1 MVVPKQPIPEDA
13 FMKTTIPQLSR
24 ILQRL
29 LIEDAN
35 RIGRESG
42 FIQRQRKLSGASF
55 VQSLIF
61 GWQANPQ
68 ASLEELCQSA
78 RVCGVEISPQGL
90 QERLNSP
97 QANRFLH
104 QLLLQGVSYLVQGHC
119 QRDDL
124 LASFAGVYIQDSS
137 RIDLPAGLHTLW
149 QGNSAGQATLK
160 LHAVLDYQ
168 HGQFDLT
175 LTSGRAHDCP
185 LQTVDLPTG
194 SLRLADLGYFKVKV
208 FEQLDR
214 RGVWWVS
221 RLPARAG
228 IWENEQVMHVL
239 TWLNQQQCGHI
250 DQLVEL
256 TAQRLP
262 CRLLAIRVPPQVAE
276 ERRKRVREA
285 AKARKKSQLKPETL
299 ALCDWTIL
307 VTNLPPE
314 AFTLEDIVCL
324 QRLRWQIELLFKL
337 WKTDLAI
344 DEWRS
349 QQPHQILTE
358 VYAKLLLALVQHW
371 LLLLGCWQQ
380 ENRSLVKATKALR
393 KHAFHILAALPHFP
407 HLLRALR
414 LILPTLARCTVQ
426 KRKTRPATFQLL
438 ERAFP

>member
-1 MVVPKQPIPEDA
+1 M
-13 FMKTTIPQLSR
+13 TTIPQLSQ

-55 VQSLIF
+55 AQRVIF

-78 RVCGVEISPQGL
+78 RVCGVAISPQGL
-90 QERLNSP
+90 QGRLNSP
-97 QANRFLH
+97 QAHRFLH
-104 QLLLQGVSYLVQGHC
+104 QLLLQGVSYLVQSQC
-119 QRDDL
+119 ARADL
-124 LASFAGVYIQDSS
+124 LASFTGVYIQDSS
-137 RIDLPAGLHTLW
+137 RIDLPWCLHRLW
-149 QGNSAGQATLK
+149 PGNSRNQATLK
-160 LHAVLDYQ
+160 LQAVLDYQ
-168 HGQFDLT
+168 NGRFDLT
-175 LTSGRAHDCP
+175 LASGRAHDCP
-185 LQTVDLPTG
+185 LQTVDLPAG
-194 SLRLADLGYFKVKV
+194 SLRLADLGYFKVQV
-208 FEQLDR
+208 FEQLNQ

-228 IWENEQVMHVL
+228 IWQNGQVMHVL
-239 TWLNQQQCGHI
+239 AWLKQQESQCI
-250 DQLVEL
+250 DQAVEL

-262 CRLLAIRVPPQVAE
+262 CRLLAMRVPLPVTQ

-314 AFTLEDIVCL
+314 AFTPEQISCL
-324 QRLRWQIELLFKL
+324 QRLRWQIELRFKL
-337 WKTDLAI
+337 WKTDLSL
-344 DEWRS
+344 DKWRS
-349 QQPHQILTE
+349 QQPPQILTE

-407 HLLRALR
+407 SLLRTLR
-414 LILPTLARCTVQ
+414 CILPTLARCAVQ

>member
-1 MVVPKQPIPEDA
+1 
-13 FMKTTIPQLSR
+13 MKTTIPQLSR

-55 VQSLIF
+55 VQRLIF

-78 RVCGVEISPQGL
+78 RVCGVAISPQGL

-104 QLLLQGVSYLVQGHC
+104 QMLLQGVSYLVQSHC

-124 LASFAGVYIQDSS
+124 LAFFAGVYIQDSS
-137 RIDLPAGLHTLW
+137 RIDLPADLHTLW
-149 QGNSAGQATLK
+149 QGDSADQATLK

-168 HGQFDLT
+168 HGQFDRT

-185 LQTVDLPTG
+185 LQTVDLPAG

-228 IWENEQVMHVL
+228 IWENEQVMQVL
-239 TWLNQQQCGHI
+239 TWLNQQQRGRI
-250 DQLVEL
+250 DPLVEL

-276 ERRKRVREA
+276 ERQKRVREA

-307 VTNLPPE
+307 VTNLPPDS
-314 AFTLEDIVCL
+314 FTLEHIVSL

-337 WKTDLAI
+337 WKTDLAV

-380 ENRSLVKATKALR
+380 EKRSLVKATKALR

-407 HLLRALR
+407 QLLRALR

>member
-1 MVVPKQPIPEDA
+1 MT
-13 FMKTTIPQLSR
+13 TTIPQLSQ
-24 ILQRL
+24 ILQQL

-55 VQSLIF
+55 AQSLIF

-68 ASLEELCQSA
+68 ASLEELCQSV

-97 QANRFLH
+97 QAHRFLH
-104 QLLLQGVSYLVQGHC
+104 QLLLQGVSYLVQSHC
-119 QRDDL
+119 QRADL
-124 LASFAGVYIQDSS
+124 LASFTGVYIQDSS
-137 RIDLPAGLHTLW
+137 RIDLPSCLHTLW
-149 QGNSAGQATLK
+149 PGNSPEQATLK
-160 LHAVLDYQ
+160 LQAVLDYQ
-168 HGQFDLT
+168 HGLFDLT
-175 LTSGRAHDCP
+175 LAAGRRHDCP
-185 LQTVDLPTG
+185 LQTIDLPTG
-194 SLRLADLGYFKVKV
+194 SLRLADLGYFKVEV
-208 FEQLDR
+208 FEQLGC
-214 RGVWWVS
+214 RGIWWVS

-228 IWENEQVMHVL
+228 IWQNGQVRHVL
-239 TWLNQQQCGHI
+239 AWLNQQEREGI
-250 DQLVEL
+250 DETIEL

-262 CRLLAIRVPPQVAE
+262 CRLLAMRVPPQVAE

-285 AKARKKSQLKPETL
+285 AKARKNSQLKPETL
-299 ALCDWTIL
+299 ALCEWTIL
-307 VTNLPPE
+307 ITNLPAE
-314 AFTLEDIVCL
+314 AFTPQEVVCL

-337 WKTDLAI
+337 WKSDLAM
-344 DEWRS
+344 DVWRS

-371 LLLLGCWQQ
+371 LLLLGCWPQ
-380 ENRSLVKATKALR
+380 ENRSLVKATKTLR
-393 KHAFHILAALPHFP
+393 KHAFYILAALPDFT

>member
-1 MVVPKQPIPEDA
+1 
-13 FMKTTIPQLSR
+13 MKTTIPQLSQ
-24 ILQRL
+24 ILQQL

-55 VQSLIF
+55 AQSLVF
-61 GWQANPQ
+61 GWQANPN

-78 RVCGVEISPQGL
+78 RVCGVAISPQGL

-104 QLLLQGVSYLVQGHC
+104 QLLLKGVNYLVQSHSA
-119 QRDDL
+119 RDDL

-137 RIDLPAGLHTLW
+137 QIELPSCLHTIW
-149 QGNSAGQATLK
+149 QGQQTKQAMLK
-160 LHAVLDYQ
+160 LQAVLDYQ
-168 HGQFDLT
+168 HGQFALT
-175 LTSGRAHDCP
+175 LASGRDHDCP
-185 LQTVDLPTG
+185 LQTVALPAG

-208 FEQLDR
+208 FEELNRQ
-214 RGVWWVS
+214 GVWWVS
-221 RLPARAG
+221 RLPARSG
-228 IWENEQVMHVL
+228 IWQDEHVIHL
-239 TWLNQQQCGHI
+239 TAWLNKQDSFCI
-250 DQLVEL
+250 DQSVEL

-262 CRLLAIRVPPQVAE
+262 CRLLAIRVPSEVAR
-276 ERRKRVREA
+276 ERRKRVRKA
-285 AKARKKSQLKPETL
+285 ASKRKNSRLKPETL

-307 VTNLPPE
+307 VTNLPAE
-314 AFTLEDIVCL
+314 TFTLEDILCL

-337 WKTDLAI
+337 WKSDLSL

-349 QQPHQILTE
+349 QQPLQILSE

-380 ENRSLVKATKALR
+380 DNRSLVKAAKVLR
-393 KHAFHILAALPHFP
+393 KHAFHILAMLPDFTRLVHT
-407 HLLRALR
+407 LR

-438 ERAFP
+438 GRASP

>member
-1 MVVPKQPIPEDA
+1 MT
-13 FMKTTIPQLSR
+13 TTIPQLSQ

-29 LIEDAN
+29 LFEDSN
-35 RIGRESG
+35 RLGRESG

-55 VQSLIF
+55 AQSLIF
-61 GWQANPQ
+61 GWQANPR

-104 QLLLQGVSYLVQGHC
+104 QLLLQGVGYLVQSHC

-124 LASFAGVYIQDSS
+124 LASFTGVYIQDSS
-137 RIDLPAGLHTLW
+137 CIDLPPCLHELW
-149 QGNSAGQATLK
+149 QGNSAEQARLK

-168 HGQFDLT
+168 HGQLDFT
-175 LTSGRAHDCP
+175 LASGRGHDCP

-208 FEQLDR
+208 FEQLGS

-228 IWENEQVMHVL
+228 IWQDGQVIHLL
-239 TWLNQQQCGHI
+239 TWLNQQQRQRI
-250 DQLVEL
+250 DETVEL
-256 TAQRLP
+256 TAQRLS
-262 CRLLAIRVPPQVAE
+262 CRLLAIHVPPQVAE
-276 ERRKRVREA
+276 ERQKRVREA
-285 AKARKKSQLKPETL
+285 AKGRPKSQLKPETL
-299 ALCDWTIL
+299 ALSEWTLL

-314 AFTLEDIVCL
+314 SFTLEDVVCL

-337 WKTDLAI
+337 WKTDLSVDA
-344 DEWRS
+344 WRS
-349 QQPHQILTE
+349 RLPHQILTE

-380 ENRSLVKATKALR
+380 QDRSLVKATKALR
-393 KHAFHILAALPHFP
+393 KQAFHILAALPDP
-407 HLLRALR
+407 TRLLHALS
-414 LILPTLARCTVQ
+414 LILPTLARCSVQ

>member
-1 MVVPKQPIPEDA
+1 
-13 FMKTTIPQLSR
+13 MKTTIPQLSQ
-24 ILQRL
+24 ILQQL

-55 VQSLIF
+55 AQSLVF
-61 GWQANPQ
+61 GWQANPN

-78 RVCGVEISPQGL
+78 RVCGVTISPQGL

-97 QANRFLH
+97 QANQFLH
-104 QLLLQGVSYLVQGHC
+104 QLLLKGVNYLVQSHSA
-119 QRDDL
+119 RDDL

-137 RIDLPAGLHTLW
+137 QIELPSCLHTIW
-149 QGNSAGQATLK
+149 QGQQTEQAMLK
-160 LHAVLDYQ
+160 LQAVLDYQ

-175 LTSGRAHDCP
+175 LASGRDHDCP
-185 LQTVDLPTG
+185 LQTVALPAG

-208 FEQLDR
+208 FEELNRQA
-214 RGVWWVS
+214 VWWVS
-221 RLPARAG
+221 RLPARSG
-228 IWENEQVMHVL
+228 IWQEEHVIHL
-239 TWLNQQQCGHI
+239 AAWLNKQASLCI
-250 DQLVEL
+250 DQSVEL

-262 CRLLAIRVPPQVAE
+262 CRLLAIRVPSEVAR
-276 ERRKRVREA
+276 ERRKRVRKA
-285 AKARKKSQLKPETL
+285 ASKRKNSCLKPETL

-307 VTNLPPE
+307 GTNLPPE
-314 AFTLEDIVCL
+314 TFTLEDILCL

-337 WKTDLAI
+337 WKSDLSL

-349 QQPHQILTE
+349 QQPHQILSE

-380 ENRSLVKATKALR
+380 DNRSLVKAAKVLR
-393 KHAFHILAALPHFP
+393 KHAFHILAMLPDFTRLVHT
-407 HLLRALR
+407 LR

-426 KRKTRPATFQLL
+426 KRKARPATFQLL
-438 ERAFP
+438 GRASP

>member
-1 MVVPKQPIPEDA
+1 LNEDA
-13 FMKTTIPQLSR
+13 LLTTIPQLSQ
-24 ILQRL
+24 ILQQL

-35 RIGRESG
+35 QIGRESG

-55 VQSLIF
+55 AQSLIF
-61 GWQANPQ
+61 GYQANPQ

-78 RVCGVEISPQGL
+78 RVCGVEISSQGL

-104 QLLLQGVSYLVQGHC
+104 QLLLQGVSYLVRSHSE
-119 QRDDL
+119 RDDL
-124 LASFAGVYIQDSS
+124 LAPFTGVYIQDSS
-137 RIDLPAGLHTLW
+137 RIELPSCLRTLW
-149 QGNSAGQATLK
+149 QGNSTNQATLK

-168 HGQFDLT
+168 NGLFDLT
-175 LTSGRAHDCP
+175 LASGRAHDCP
-185 LQTVDLPTG
+185 LQTVDLPAG

-208 FEQLDR
+208 FEQLNR
-214 RGVWWVS
+214 QGVWWVS

-228 IWENEQVMHVL
+228 IWQNDHVMHVL
-239 TWLNQQQCGHI
+239 DWLNQQESMCI
-250 DQLVEL
+250 DQAVEL
-256 TAQRLP
+256 TRQRLP
-262 CRLLAIRVPPQVAE
+262 CRLLAMRVPAQVAK
-276 ERRKRVREA
+276 ERRKRARES

-314 AFTLEDIVCL
+314 AFTPDEILSL

-337 WKTDLAI
+337 WKTDLSI
-344 DEWRS
+344 DAWRS

-380 ENRSLVKATKALR
+380 ENRSLVKAAKALR
-393 KHAFHILAALPHFP
+393 KHAFHILAALPNFT

>member
-1 MVVPKQPIPEDA
+1 MQ
-13 FMKTTIPQLSR
+13 TTIPQLSQ
-24 ILQRL
+24 ILQQL

-55 VQSLIF
+55 AQSLIF
-61 GWQANPQ
+61 RWQANPQ

-90 QERLNSP
+90 QERLNSL
-97 QANRFLH
+97 QANHFLH
-104 QLLLQGVSYLVQGHC
+104 QLLLQGVSYLVQSHC
-119 QRDDL
+119 ERDDL
-124 LASFAGVYIQDSS
+124 LALFTGVYLQDSS
-137 RIDLPAGLHTLW
+137 RIDLPSGLHTLW
-149 QGNSAGQATLK
+149 QGNSTDQATLK

-168 HGQFDLT
+168 HGLFDLT
-175 LTSGRAHDCP
+175 LASGRAHDCP
-185 LQTVDLPTG
+185 LQTVDLPAG
-194 SLRLADLGYFKVKV
+194 SLRLADLGYFKVQV

-228 IWENEQVMHVL
+228 IWQDGQVMHVL
-239 TWLNQQQCGHI
+239 AWLNQQERECI
-250 DQLVEL
+250 DQTVEL

-262 CRLLAIRVPPQVAE
+262 CRLLAMRVPPQVAE

-285 AKARKKSQLKPETL
+285 AKARKKSHLKPETL
-299 ALCDWTIL
+299 ALCEWTIL

-314 AFTLEDIVCL
+314 AFTPEEIVSL

-393 KHAFHILAALPHFP
+393 KHAFHILAALPDFA

-414 LILPTLARCTVQ
+414 LILPTLARCTIQ
-426 KRKTRPATFQLL
+426 KRKARPATFQLFG
-438 ERAFP
+438 RASP